1 MSVETVGRPVSWKC
15 AARVCSDM
23 SGRKAKAAAA
33 QVDTAVDSSDEEVEQ
48 RVKHTRQPKA
58 VFSKKAIHDA
68 VFGTAASAVRTH
80 VPSFLSPAV
89 TADWDVWL
97 QRTPEALAE
106 VPAVAR
112 PLPMQM
118 PMKCRPQAAEEQ
130 EARPTAEQV
139 DLITYRNPDGTGS
152 LSAGERS
159 YDARQTTLL
168 LEGFVDINSV
178 VVVKRPVEHEAQ
190 VEGFRTAFYLGK
202 VLRVHYRSATAEG
215 STSAAA
221 EGSTSA
227 AAAATDST
235 STAPTKRVIEAL
247 DVHWCYPFF
256 NGKPCDDVKR
266 PWKLAC
272 CAMHAWDKLCETRN
286 ACKEMRRPELG
297 DTSREWSRV
306 DAQTV
311 QEMNIS
317 MTPATNA
324 LTAASK
330 EKLAMHSD
338 AWATA
343 LGVQKNAQRKARPRK
358 K

>member
-1 MSVETVGRPVSWKC
+1 
-15 AARVCSDM
+15 M
-23 SGRKAKAAAA
+23 SGKAKAAAP
-33 QVDTAVDSSDEEVEQ
+33 VGTTALDSSDEEVEQ
-48 RVKHTRQPKA
+48 RAKHKRQPKA
-58 VFSKKAIHDA
+58 VFSKTAIHDA

-80 VPSFLSPAV
+80 VPSFLTPAV
-89 TADWDVWL
+89 TADWDAWL
-97 QRTPEALAE
+97 QRTPEALAD
-106 VPAVAR
+106 VPAPAR

-152 LSAGERS
+152 LSAGERN

-168 LEGFVDINSV
+168 LEGFVDVDSV
-178 VVVKRPVEHEAQ
+178 VVVKRPVEHEADAH
-190 VEGFRTAFYLGK
+190 GFRTPFYLGK

-215 STSAAA
+215 SSATA
-221 EGSTSA
+221 EGSRSAPA
-227 AAAATDST
+227 AAAASST
-235 STAPTKRVIEAL
+235 STAPTKRIDLTESHPCDHVPTKRIIEAL

-256 NGKPCDDVKR
+256 KGHPCDDVRR
-266 PWKLAC
+266 PWRLAC
-272 CAMHAWDKLCETRN
+272 CALHAWDRNCEVRR
-286 ACKEMRRPELG
+286 ACKETRRPELG

-306 DAQTV
+306 DAQAV

-317 MTPATNA
+317 MTPSTNA

-338 AWATA
+338 VWATA
-343 LGVQKNAQRKARPRK
+343 LGVDVEKKAQRKARARK